1 MSLPRLAVNRPVTT
15 AMILLSIVVVGFIAL
30 NRIKLAFLPEI
41 DAPFIGVEIYYP
53 NSNPSQIEREIV
65 KPVEEVLATLPNVKK
80 MSSSATADQAQVF
93 LEFKW
98 GQSLDILRMQFSEKI
113 EQVRP
118 SLPAGISDPVI
129 FSFSTND
136 IPIIQARISAQGVD
150 LSESY
155 ELLESR
161 IMNPIRRVP
170 GVARVDLGGVEAK
183 EINIDLSLAAINA
196 HNVDISALIQQ
207 LQGASSNMV
216 LGEVRDGG
224 MRYTAR
230 ALGQFGSVEDFEN
243 MRINSDGL
251 RLADIATVTYEEPAL
266 SYGRH
271 LDGKYAIA
279 LEVYKESTANT
290 VEVVNAAMRVIEED
304 IGRDPLLQGISVF
317 VWEDQAAEITNGI
330 DGLKKSGAVGGLLA
344 VIVLYF
350 FLRRFDST
358 FIVSLTIP
366 FSVIAAIGIMFFMG
380 RTLNILSM
388 MGLMLGVGMLVDN
401 AVVVLEA
408 IDRKHREV
416 ADTRRAAFEGA
427 RSVTV
432 AVIAATLTTM
442 IVFFPL
448 IFGDKND
455 LTVWLAE
462 VGLAI
467 TLALVCSL
475 FSSLTLIPLMS
486 AHLLRPKK
494 AKPIKSIDWLEQ
506 RYVRLL
512 GWTLRH
518 RVKMLFVVL
527 GLLVIGY
534 LPMATG
540 MVEMSM
546 FSATVNERL
555 FLRYE
560 FSGFTYRSDAEKA
573 VDRIEA
579 FLDQKR
585 EEIGIESVY
594 SYYGE
599 NDAATTI
606 ILSEKGLSDE
616 AMKELRN
623 SIREQLPEIPG
634 ARVFFDDDSETG
646 GSSTYFAV
654 KFFGQDTGVLQ
665 NFAEEAE
672 RRLETIGG
680 VEDVNSSLSS
690 ARQEIQVSIDRD
702 KARKTG
708 LDAQDVSDIFGFT
721 LGGMR
726 LRRFNAGEREVE
738 TWLALQP
745 EDRTNLEDLKN
756 LVFRGEN
763 GQEILLGDIA
773 NFTVINSPEEIRRED
788 RKVRVA
794 VRATYD
800 GENWDGAKEEV
811 TKLMDAF
818 ELPPGYSWS
827 WDDRIIEQEGQGAQ
841 MGVNM
846 LLALL
851 LVYIVMASLFESI
864 TQPLSILISIIL
876 AIPGAAWMLALTGTP
891 MNLMAQIGMLIL
903 IGIVVNN
910 GIVLLDHVNQLRAS
924 GLGRHDAILQG
935 GRDRLR
941 AILMTAA
948 TTVTGLLPLAL
959 GTSAVSGLMYYPM
972 ARCVMGGLI
981 SSTFLTL
988 VILPWASDVIESLSN
1003 WLGRLWKVSTPGAR
1017 IVRVPVV
1024 VPER

>member
-1 MSLPRLAVNRPVTT
+1 MSLPALAVKRPVTT
-15 AMILLSIVVVGFIAL
+15 AMILLSVVVVGFISL
-30 NRIKLAFLPEI
+30 ERIKLAFLPEI
-41 DAPFIGVEIYYP
+41 DAPFIGVQISYP

-80 MSSSATADQAQVF
+80 MSSSASADQGQVF
-93 LEFKW
+93 LEFDW
-98 GQSLDILRMQFSEKI
+98 GQSLDVVRMLVSEKV
-113 EQVRP
+113 EQVKP
-118 SLPAGISDPVI
+118 TLPEGITEPVI
-129 FSFSTND
+129 FSFSTSD

-170 GVARVDLGGVEAK
+170 GVARVDLGGVAPK
-183 EINIDLSLAAINA
+183 EIDIDLSIDAINA
-196 HNVDISALIQQ
+196 HNVDVGALIQK

-230 ALGQFGSVEDFEN
+230 ALGQFDSVEDFEGLVVN
-243 MRINSDGL
+243 AEGL
-251 RLADIATVTYEEPAL
+251 RLGDIATITYEEPAL
-266 SYGRH
+266 TYGRH
-271 LDGKYAIA
+271 LDGKFSIA

-290 VEVVNAAMRVIEED
+290 VEVVHAVMRVITED
-304 IGRDPLLQGISVF
+304 IGQDPLLQGINLF
-317 VWEDQAAEITNGI
+317 VWEDQAQEITNGI
-330 DGLKKSGAVGGLLA
+330 DGLKKAGAVGGLLA

-358 FIVSLTIP
+358 LIVSLTIP

-380 RTLNILSM
+380 KTLNILSM
-388 MGLMLGVGMLVDN
+388 MGLMLGIGMLVDN
-401 AVVVLEA
+401 AVVVLES
-408 IDRKHREV
+408 IDRRHRDVE
-416 ADTRRAAFEGA
+416 DTRRAAFEGA
-427 RSVTV
+427 RAVTV
-432 AVIAATLTTM
+432 AVTAATLTTL
-442 IVFFPL
+442 IVFLPL
-448 IFGDKND
+448 IVGEKND
-455 LTVWLAE
+455 LTIFLAE

-467 TLALVCSL
+467 TLALGCSL

-494 AKPIKSIDWLEQ
+494 PKPIRSIAWLEE
-506 RYVRLL
+506 RYVRVLQ
-512 GWTLRH
+512 WTLVH
-518 RVKMLFVVL
+518 RIKMAFIVV
-527 GLLVIGY
+527 GLVVVGFLPLAAGLVE
-534 LPMATG
+534 T
-540 MVEMSM
+540 SM

-555 FLRYE
+555 YLAYD
-560 FSGFTYRSDAEKA
+560 FSSFTYKSDSERA
-573 VDRIEA
+573 VDQIEE
-579 FLDQKR
+579 FLEKNR
-585 EEIGIESVY
+585 ERFGIGSIY

-599 NDAATTI
+599 NEAGTTL
-606 ILSEKGLSDE
+606 ILSKTGLSDRE
-616 AMKELRN
+616 MKDLRN
-623 SIREQLPEIPG
+623 EIRDELPQIAG
-634 ARVFFDDDSETG
+634 ARVYFQDDSESG

-665 NFAEEAE
+665 RLAEEAE
-672 RRLETIGG
+672 RRIETIEGI
-680 VEDVNSSLSS
+680 EDVSSSLSS
-690 ARQEIQVSIDRD
+690 ARQEIQVTIDRE
-702 KARKTG
+702 KALRSG
-708 LDAQDVSDIFGFT
+708 LDAQDMSDIFGFT

-726 LRRFNAGEREVE
+726 LQRFNAGDREVE

-745 EDRTNLEDLKN
+745 EDRTNLEDLRSIV
-756 LVFRGEN
+756 LRGEE
-763 GQEILLGDIA
+763 GREIRLGDIA
-773 NFTVINSPEEIRRED
+773 NFTVVNSPEEIRREN

-800 GENWDGAKEEV
+800 GEKWDEAKQDV
-811 TKLMDAF
+811 TKMMDAF

-841 MGVNM
+841 MGINM

-851 LVYIVMASLFESI
+851 LVYIVMASLFESV
-864 TQPLSILISIIL
+864 TQPLSILVSILL
-876 AIPGAAWMLALTGTP
+876 AIPGAVWLLALTRTP
-891 MNLMAQIGMLIL
+891 LNMMGQIGMLIL

-924 GLGRHDAILQG
+924 GMGRHEAILQG
-935 GRDRLR
+935 GRDRMR

-972 ARCVMGGLI
+972 ARTVMGGLI

-988 VILPWASDVIESLSN
+988 VILPWASDVIESAAN
-1003 WLGRLWKVSTPGAR
+1003 WFGRLWKYSKPG
-1017 IVRVPVV
+1017 VEPVPIAVA
-1024 VPER
+1024 EEA